1 MSRSKILLICLSLG
15 VAQGVTAMS
24 VLKKTAVLSGG
35 AIVPMYMDQ
44 KYEQAYREITPLLPD
59 AKLLPSWYTKA
70 VLLKYCPQDRDLIMQ
85 IDFKKSETM
94 RSLPT
99 KRGPI
104 MFITKDV
111 HKESDALVLHEYGHI
126 KNGDADISEFFTK
139 FKCGILSAGAIHH
152 LLHASGKKRFLVA
165 PVGVVAGN
173 QVFSIVGN
181 VIKHEQEKRA
191 DQFTLDCLKA
201 QGSTKDNFKQI
212 RKAIS
217 FFDTA
222 AFKEDRVISIVSAEG
237 DAIDKCKFAALKA
250 PDYIRA
256 QVDVHPAPSKR
267 ADKFVALLDELKAKQ
282 KIKE

>member
-1 MSRSKILLICLSLG
+1 MSKSKVLSLCLLFG
-15 VAQGVTAMS
+15 AIHGAAAMS
-24 VLKKTAVLSGG
+24 ALKKTAVLGGG

-59 AKLLPSWYTKA
+59 AKLLPSWYARA
-70 VLLKYCPQDRDLIMQ
+70 VLLKYFPQDRDLIMQ
-85 IDFKKSETM
+85 INFKKSQAM

-165 PVGVVAGN
+165 PVGVAAGN

-181 VIKHEQEKRA
+181 VMKHEQEKRA
-191 DQFTLDCLKA
+191 DQFTLDGLKA
-201 QGSTKDNFKQI
+201 QGATKDNFKEIQ
-212 RKAIS
+212 KAIS

-222 AFKEDRVISIVSAEG
+222 ALKEDRVISIVSAKG
-237 DAIDKCKFAALKA
+237 DAIDKCKVAALKA

-267 ADKFVALLDELKAKQ
+267 ADKFDALLTELKAK
-282 KIKE
+282 KN